1 MTAAESQPVHA
12 RRDTN
17 DAYQPKLL
25 CVVNLSPES
34 MVSDSIVRGPDAA
47 LARARELQHHGAS
60 IIDLGGRS
68 ITPDAAQIDDA
79 EEQRRL
85 EPAARTLR
93 ENEIPFSVDTWSP
106 ATACAAIDWGANVI
120 NFTGQHASAAMLNA
134 IAAAEASLILTH
146 MPYGNAYEMRGR
158 EREPAPA
165 DPVGWILDSLAPRVA
180 QAHQSGIRDVIIDP
194 NLGIIHHET
203 DDFEKIHRQLE
214 IVWQADRLRELDC
227 PLLFYAARKPE
238 RLARIMMA
246 SAVVHARADY
256 IRTHEPETLQALLR
270 HNTSEAS

>member
-1 MTAAESQPVHA
+1 MTAAESQPVESDREA
-12 RRDTN
+12 G
-17 DAYQPKLL
+17 DAYQPQLL

-34 MVSDSIVRGPDAA
+34 MVTDSIVRGPDEA
-47 LARARELQHHGAS
+47 LARARELQNHGAS

-68 ITPDAAQIDDA
+68 ITPDAAQINDA
-79 EEQRRL
+79 EEQARL
-85 EPAARTLR
+85 EPAARRLR
-93 ENEIPFSVDTWSP
+93 ENGIPFSVDTWSP
-106 ATACAAIDWGANVI
+106 ATACAAVDWGAGVI
-120 NFTGQHASAAMLNA
+120 NFTGQQASTAMLDA

-158 EREPAPA
+158 EKEPAPA
-165 DPVGWILDSLAPRVA
+165 DPIGQILESLAPRVA
-180 QAHQSGIRDVIIDP
+180 QAHQSGIQDVIIDP

-214 IVWQADRLRELDC
+214 IVWQADRLRALGC

-246 SAVVHARADY
+246 SAVIHARADY
-256 IRTHEPETLQALLR
+256 IRTHEPETVRALL
-270 HNTSEAS
+270 HHANPEAS